1 MKQYKKIIAA
11 VAAAAI
17 LALPLSGCSFN
28 DVMLYLYGGDSFT
41 KEEGEDY
48 QTYDGENGISV
59 TYDANIW
66 NEPSMSQEDTI
77 GITTGNKLSYTAV
90 LLQVSDV
97 YTNFL
102 EESAAELN
110 EEAQTVRYDFDLTIP
125 DAETES
131 VRYDCG
137 TYQMILAEVN
147 YDCGVTLH
155 VSAASRSA
163 SYDQI
168 VALLQ
173 TCTPPVTRRK
183 RQNKKQQPFA
193 GCCGW
198 ERLACKGKVC
208 RVRGEISGKALI
220 NGVRHK
226 FCNTQQDEAVA
237 G

>member
-17 LALPLSGCSFN
+17 LALALSGCSFN

-97 YTNFL
+97 YT
-102 EESAAELN
+102 
-110 EEAQTVRYDFDLTIP
+110 DFWK
-125 DAETES
+125 
-131 VRYDCG
+131 
-137 TYQMILAEVN
+137 N
-147 YDCGVTLH
+147 
-155 VSAASRSA
+155 
-163 SYDQI
+163 
-168 VALLQ
+168 
-173 TCTPPVTRRK
+173 PPR
-183 RQNKKQQPFA
+183 N
-193 GCCGW
+193 
-198 ERLACKGKVC
+198 
-208 RVRGEISGKALI
+208 
-220 NGVRHK
+220 
-226 FCNTQQDEAVA
+226 
-237 G
+237 

>member
-1 MKQYKKIIAA
+1 
-11 VAAAAI
+11 
-17 LALPLSGCSFN
+17 
-28 DVMLYLYGGDSFT
+28 
-41 KEEGEDY
+41 
-48 QTYDGENGISV
+48 
-59 TYDANIW
+59 
-66 NEPSMSQEDTI
+66 MSQEDTI

-97 YTNFL
+97 YTDFL

-173 TCTPPVTRRK
+173 NVYPTGHTPK

-198 ERLACKGKVC
+198 ERLACKGEVC
-208 RVRGEISGKALI
+208 RVPG
-220 NGVRHK
+220 
-226 FCNTQQDEAVA
+226 
-237 G
+237 

>member
-1 MKQYKKIIAA
+1 MKQYKKVIAA

-48 QTYDGENGISV
+48 Q
-59 TYDANIW
+59 IW

-97 YTNFL
+97 YTDFL

-173 TCTPPVTRRK
+173 NVYPTGHTPET
-183 RQNKKQQPFA
+183 A
-193 GCCGW
+193 
-198 ERLACKGKVC
+198 E
-208 RVRGEISGKALI
+208 
-220 NGVRHK
+220 
-226 FCNTQQDEAVA
+226 
-237 G
+237 